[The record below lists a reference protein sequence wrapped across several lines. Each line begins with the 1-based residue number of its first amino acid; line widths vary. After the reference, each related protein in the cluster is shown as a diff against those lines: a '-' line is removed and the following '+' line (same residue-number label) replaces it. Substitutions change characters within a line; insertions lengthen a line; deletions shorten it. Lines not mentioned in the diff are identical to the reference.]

1 MRLIVPMGGR
11 GTRLRPFS
19 HTTPKALLP
28 LAGATVIERIVR
40 AVRAAV
46 PRPLDEVVFVLNPA
60 DALGDVPD
68 RLREACAREG
78 LAVSVRTQDAP
89 LGTAHAVGCAGDKLS
104 GEVVT
109 VWSDTLFSTER
120 PAPLGGAGGRGGPN
134 LVAWTVEVDDPARF
148 GVAVRDDAGRVVR
161 LVEKPQTL
169 VSRETL
175 IGVYYV
181 RDGAALRRQIEGM
194 VGRGETGAGGEY
206 QLTDALDAL
215 VQGGAAME
223 TAPAATWLDTGTLDA
238 YRDTV
243 RAVLDAEGTT
253 DEGDAEDAVVIGP
266 SYVGPGAVLR
276 RSVVGPYAVVEGG
289 AVVEDAVVARS
300 VVFAGA
306 HVSSAVLDGALV
318 GPRAVVR
325 GHASGAVVGDDGAA

>member
-28 LAGATVIERIVR
+28 LAGATVVERKQH
-40 AVRAAV
+40 AVRVAV
-46 PRPLDEVVFVLNPA
+46 PRPLSEVVFVLNPA
-60 DALGDVPD
+60 DTFTDVPE
-68 RLREACAREG
+68 RLAAACAREG
-78 LAVSVRTQDAP
+78 LPVHIETQPEP
-89 LGTAHAVGCAGDKLS
+89 LGTAHAIACAADRLD

-109 VWSDTLFSTER
+109 VWSDTLFASDGAVDLE
-120 PAPLGGAGGRGGPN
+120 PSGAPVD

-148 GVAVRDDAGRVVR
+148 GVAVRDVTGRVVR

-181 RDGAALRRQIEGM
+181 RDGAALRRQIQGM
-194 VGRGETGAGGEY
+194 VERGETGAGGEY

-215 VQGGAAME
+215 VQGGAHVDTM
-223 TAPAATWLDTGTLDA
+223 AATQWLDTGTLDA
-238 YRDTV
+238 YRDTL

-253 DEGDAEDAVVIGP
+253 RDGSVEHAAILEP
-266 SYVGPGAVLR
+266 SYVGPGAIVR
-276 RSVVGPYAVVEGG
+276 RSVVGPYAAIEPG

-300 VVFAGA
+300 SVFEGA
-306 HVSSAVLDGALV
+306 EVRGVVLDGALV
-318 GPRAVVR
+318 GEGARLAGRAEAPVL
-325 GHASGAVVGDDGAA
+325 GAHSSG

>member
-28 LAGATVIERIVR
+28 LVGATVVERIVR

-46 PRPLDEVVFVLNPA
+46 PRPLGEVVFVLNPA
-60 DALGDVPD
+60 DALGDVPE
-68 RLREACAREG
+68 RLRAACGREG
-78 LAVSVRTQDAP
+78 LAVSVAVQDAP
-89 LGTAHAVGCAGDKLS
+89 LGTAHAVGCAGDKLD

-109 VWSDTLFSTER
+109 VWSDTLFSSAR
-120 PAPLGGAGGRGGPN
+120 PAPLGPAGGAGPD

-148 GVAVRDDAGRVVR
+148 GVAVRDEAGRVVR
-161 LVEKPQTL
+161 LVEKPQTP

-181 RDGAALRRQIEGM
+181 RDGAALREQIGGM
-194 VGRGETGAGGEY
+194 VARGETGAGGEY

-215 VQGGAAME
+215 VRGGAEMATE
-223 TAPAATWLDTGTLDA
+223 PAATWLDTGTLGA
-238 YRDTV
+238 YRETV

-253 DEGDAEDAVVIGP
+253 DEGEAHDAVVIGP

-289 AVVEDAVVARS
+289 ATVEDAVVARS

-306 HVSSAVLDGALV
+306 RVASAVLDGALV
-318 GPRAVVR
+318 GPRAR
-325 GHASGAVVGDDGAA
+325 LAGAPSAAVLGDDGQA

>member
-28 LAGATVIERIVR
+28 LVGATVIERIVR

-68 RLREACAREG
+68 RLREACGREG
-78 LAVSVRTQDAP
+78 LDVSVRTQDAP
-89 LGTAHAVGCAGDKLS
+89 LGTAHAIGCAGDKLD

-109 VWSDTLFSTER
+109 VWSDTLFSTDH
-120 PAPLGGAGGRGGPN
+120 PAPLGGGGAGPD

-148 GVAVRDDAGRVVR
+148 GVAVRDEAGRVVR
-161 LVEKPQTL
+161 LVEKPKTL

-181 RDGAALRRQIEGM
+181 RDGAALRHQIEGM
-194 VGRGETGAGGEY
+194 IARGETGAGGEY

-215 VQGGAAME
+215 VQGGATLE

-238 YRDTV
+238 YRGTV
-243 RAVLDAEGTT
+243 RDLLDAEGTT
-253 DEGDAEDAVVIGP
+253 DEGEAHDAVVVGP

-276 RSVVGPYAVVEGG
+276 RSVVGPYAVVEAG

-306 HVSSAVLDGALV
+306 RVSGAVLDGALV
-318 GPRAVVR
+318 GPRAHLT
-325 GHASGAVVGDDGAA
+325 GHASAAVVGDDGAV